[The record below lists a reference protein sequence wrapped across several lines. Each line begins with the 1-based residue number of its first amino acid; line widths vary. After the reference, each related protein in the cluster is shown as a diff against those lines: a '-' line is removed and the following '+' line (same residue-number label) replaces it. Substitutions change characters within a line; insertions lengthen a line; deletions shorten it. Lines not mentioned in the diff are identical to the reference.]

1 MFHFVPKSTFDKQ
14 VSLIYRWLVYKMF
27 LTGVAAVA
35 AKAKKKK
42 KKRAVR
48 KKKRVHCVDSAIKNL
63 ITIIEVV
70 IELKI
75 RSPKQENNKMDMVT
89 RRTFEERNY

>member
-42 KKRAVR
+42 KKERLG
-48 KKKRVHCVDSAIKNL
+48 KRRGFIVSIQLSK
-63 ITIIEVV
+63 T
-70 IELKI
+70 
-75 RSPKQENNKMDMVT
+75 
-89 RRTFEERNY
+89 

>member
-42 KKRAVR
+42 KKKERLG
-48 KKKRVHCVDSAIKNL
+48 KRRGFIVSIQLSK
-63 ITIIEVV
+63 T
-70 IELKI
+70 
-75 RSPKQENNKMDMVT
+75 
-89 RRTFEERNY
+89 